1 MASVVNLTTVGSH
14 LTRFGLIRYADE
26 AKSIF
31 ALRDHNSKQKV
42 LQAIADLGRE
52 GVNTYTSAALSY
64 SLKYFGAQHGGRKA
78 LNVPQILM
86 VITDGDATDPDKL
99 KPSSDALRNNGV
111 TVISVGV
118 AGANREQLAT
128 MAGDDPSKS
137 FYVDTFEGLK
147 TLITV
152 IPKVICNSTEKGK
165 SVNDSQHYQTELIM

>member
-1 MASVVNLTTVGSH
+1 MASVVNLTTVGSN
-14 LTRFGLIRYADE
+14 LTRFGLIRYADK

-31 ALRDHNSKQKV
+31 ALRDYNSKQEV
-42 LQAIADLGRE
+42 LQAIANLVD
-52 GVNTYTSAALSY
+52 GVGNTYTGAALSY
-64 SLKYFGAQHGGRKA
+64 SLTYFGAQHGGRKA

-99 KPSSDALRNNGV
+99 KQSSDDLRNNGV

-137 FYVDTFEGLK
+137 FYVDTFEGLE
-147 TLITV
+147 TLIKKIT
-152 IPKVICNSTEKGK
+152 KVICKPKGK
-165 SVNDSQHYQTELIM
+165 SVNDSQYYQTKLII